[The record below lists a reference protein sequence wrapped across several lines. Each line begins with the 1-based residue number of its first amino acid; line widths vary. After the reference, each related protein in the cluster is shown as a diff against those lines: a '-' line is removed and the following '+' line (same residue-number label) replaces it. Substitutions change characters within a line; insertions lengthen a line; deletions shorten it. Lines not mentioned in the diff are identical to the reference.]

1 MTKFTR
7 TLGIQRAGELFQ
19 IKLTT
24 IMLREDIAQSENDGR
39 LGSPRFRTEGRC
51 PLQKSINLV
60 HPSVH
65 VKNEWSE
72 FAPMLL

>member
-24 IMLREDIAQSENDGR
+24 IMLREDTAES
-39 LGSPRFRTEGRC
+39 SA
-51 PLQKSINLV
+51 S
-60 HPSVH
+60 
-65 VKNEWSE
+65 
-72 FAPMLL
+72 APCCFY